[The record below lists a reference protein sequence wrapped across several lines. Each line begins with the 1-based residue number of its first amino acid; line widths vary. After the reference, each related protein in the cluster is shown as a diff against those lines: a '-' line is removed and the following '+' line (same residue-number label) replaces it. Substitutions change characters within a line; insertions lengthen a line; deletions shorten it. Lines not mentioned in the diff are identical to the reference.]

1 MIQLPRKYLLILRET
16 GMKQDDPATFQQLYA
31 HYYLALCVYARRFTR
46 SKEIAEEVVQEV
58 FLKLWEHQRQLT
70 ISDSLKGYL
79 YTAVRNQCLDHLK
92 HLQVVHKFDEYYS
105 HLLKEAEDL
114 YIFSQESGDAIMIAN
129 ELEKSVTEAID
140 SLPEQCRKIFMMS
153 RFDGLKHQVIAD
165 NLGVTINTV
174 QRQISIA
181 LEKLRVAL
189 KKYFTLFLLLLKF
202 FF

>member
-1 MIQLPRKYLLILRET
+1 
-16 GMKQDDPATFQQLYA
+16 MKDDNLFIAINQGDPATFQQLYA
-31 HYYLALCVYARRFTR
+31 QYYTALCVYARRFTR

-58 FLKLWEHQRQLT
+58 FLKLWEHQGRLS
-70 ISDSLKGYL
+70 ISGSLKSYL

-129 ELEKSVTEAID
+129 ELEKSVSEAID
-140 SLPEQCRKIFMMS
+140 SLPEQCKKIFKLS
-153 RFDGLKHQVIAD
+153 RFDGLKNKDIAD
-165 NLGVTINTV
+165 KLGVTINTV
-174 QRQISIA
+174 QRQMSIA
-181 LEKLRVAL
+181 LEKLRVTL

-202 FF
+202 FFSQC

>member
-1 MIQLPRKYLLILRET
+1 MGDDDLIIGINQR
-16 GMKQDDPATFQQLYA
+16 DSISFQQLYEQ
-31 HYYLALCVYARRFTR
+31 YYAALCVYAGQFTR
-46 SKEIAEEVVQEV
+46 SKEIAEEIVQDV
-58 FLKLWEHQRQLT
+58 FLKLWEHQGRLT
-70 ISDSLKGYL
+70 ISDSLKSYL

-114 YIFSQESGDAIMIAN
+114 YVFSQESGDAILIAS
-129 ELEKSVTEAID
+129 ELEKSVKEAID

-174 QRQISIA
+174 HRQISIA
-181 LEKLRVAL
+181 LEKLRVSL
-189 KKYFTLFLLLLKF
+189 KRYFTLFLLLLKF
-202 FF
+202 FFSQS